1 MKHIIFGHSHDLSAS
16 HFPHQ
21 IKFDVAD
28 GLVGTQLSQ
37 VTGHMA
43 LISALSSQKAFTTGT
58 LNCLSSDS
66 QVYFATLSGTENS

>member
-37 VTGHMA
+37 VTGHMPWVTGDNCG
-43 LISALSSQKAFTTGT
+43 SANPLAAVWLK
-58 LNCLSSDS
+58 NE
-66 QVYFATLSGTENS
+66 YM